1 MQRHLSPQTAPT
13 KKLRIND
20 SLNDVPLAHTPQVS
34 SSTWPPQPTGVSM
47 RQKRVNMEVLSG
59 SSASAQVTHEAASE
73 GTNVSAN
80 SSSASL
86 ETSPLPPVIRDR
98 IFEERGK
105 GRWSVTIQLD
115 RLRDLLCHFF
125 FSNVC
130 GANTF
135 NFVYTPFGMR
145 HPPNR

>member
-1 MQRHLSPQTAPT
+1 MQRHLSPQTAPI
-13 KKLRIND
+13 KKLRIDD

-115 RLRDLLCHFF
+115 WFSPTCVGLIHLTLYIRLLEC
-125 FSNVC
+125 V
-130 GANTF
+130 T
-135 NFVYTPFGMR
+135 
-145 HPPNR
+145 HPIVKS